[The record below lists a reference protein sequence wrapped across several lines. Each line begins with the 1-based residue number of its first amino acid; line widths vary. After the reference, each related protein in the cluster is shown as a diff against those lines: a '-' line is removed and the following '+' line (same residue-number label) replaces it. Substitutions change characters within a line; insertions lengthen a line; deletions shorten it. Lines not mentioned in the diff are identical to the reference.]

1 MTGSTCRK
9 CGRGSMSEPRFRR
22 GYHPCDETL
31 SYSCSVCGYTETTPT
46 KDAIDHHRVLKML
59 EEKLGRRLD

>member
-1 MTGSTCRK
+1 
-9 CGRGSMSEPRFRR
+9 MSEPRFRR